1 MSGIRESPNGGGRI
15 LVVDDETSIVDAV
28 ATALR
33 YEGFEVEEAA
43 TGREALSAVTRFDP
57 DLIVLD
63 WMLPDID
70 GIEVGRRLREQGQRN
85 AILFLT
91 AKDAV
96 ENKVAALR
104 AGGDD
109 YVTKP
114 FSLAEVVARVQAI
127 LRRTGG
133 DLPGDVLRYADL
145 TLDESRHE
153 VFRGDTR
160 LQLTATEFA
169 LLRFFLLNPR
179 RVLSKGQIL
188 QNVWRY
194 DFRGNS
200 NVVETNV
207 ATYSTLS
214 SYLLDRTDST
224 LDQTAETLRRPG
236 PGGGIRSAPPGTFVQ
251 VRSLDGDT
259 VVATFSG
266 ATLPG
271 ASVPAPKL
279 PGTVKPPT
287 LNRSREAV
295 RYFTVGGA
303 HGGTEY
309 RVRASIAQDDEAML
323 LVASSLRDVNSTLH
337 RLLAI
342 ELVVTALV
350 LAAIAGLGLWLVR
363 LGLRPLDAIGETA
376 SAIAAG
382 DLSRR
387 VERAEERT
395 EVGRLGLAL
404 NSMLARIES
413 SFRAQE
419 ASERKLRRFVADAS
433 HELRT
438 PLSAVRAYSEL
449 YDRGAAERPD
459 DLERSMQGISRESER
474 MSVLVE
480 DLLLLARLD
489 DGRPLEREPVELDE
503 VVGEAVETAQA
514 VDPERAIELHAEPA
528 TVLGDRVR
536 LRQIVDNLLA
546 NVRAHTPAGTPAS
559 VSVRRKNG
567 SAEIAVTDAG
577 PGLDEEHLEHLF
589 ERFYRADASRSRA
602 SGGVGLGL
610 AIVAAVAEAHGGT
623 ASASSRP
630 GEGTTVAIALP
641 LARDAS

>member
-1 MSGIRESPNGGGRI
+1 MSKRLSLRAR
-15 LVVDDETSIVDAV
+15 LLLAVVV
-28 ATALR
+28 L
-33 YEGFEVEEAA
+33 AA
-43 TGREALSAVTRFDP
+43 IGL
-57 DLIVLD
+57 
-63 WMLPDID
+63 
-70 GIEVGRRLREQGQRN
+70 
-85 AILFLT
+85 
-91 AKDAV
+91 
-96 ENKVAALR
+96 VAA
-104 AGGDD
+104 
-109 YVTKP
+109 
-114 FSLAEVVARVQAI
+114 
-127 LRRTGG
+127 
-133 DLPGDVLRYADL
+133 
-145 TLDESRHE
+145 
-153 VFRGDTR
+153 
-160 LQLTATEFA
+160 
-169 LLRFFLLNPR
+169 
-179 RVLSKGQIL
+179 
-188 QNVWRY
+188 
-194 DFRGNS
+194 
-200 NVVETNV
+200 NV

-279 PGTVKPPT
+279 PGTVKPPA
-287 LNRSREAV
+287 LNRSQEAV

-303 HGGTEY
+303 HGGPEY
-309 RVRASIAQDDEAML
+309 RVRASIAQADEAML

-536 LRQIVDNLLA
+536 LRQIVDNLLS

-641 LARDAS
+641 LARDAG